1 MHSSLHGKVHMN
13 AHNALRSFPLLPFTL
28 PQYTFILWTELFF
41 VYIATQILWSPL
53 YFYEGK
59 GLWLILHNI
68 NLWLLHFKIPKGL
81 TAPGAA
87 TALKF
92 AAHLFDSLRG
102 AILHHDHADFYTCVH
117 HPEELYLFYFAF
129 YFYYGHIIQQ
139 EPHVKIKYFKA
150 EK

>member
-1 MHSSLHGKVHMN
+1 MHWSLHGKVHMN
-13 AHNALRSFPLLPFTL
+13 AHNALRFFPVVTIHTPAIHFYSFDWIIFCVYSHTDTL
-28 PQYTFILWTELFF
+28 KSTVFF
-41 VYIATQILWSPL
+41 Y
-53 YFYEGK
+53 G

-68 NLWLLHFKIPKGL
+68 NLWLLHFKTPKGL

-117 HPEELYLFYFAF
+117 HPEELYLFYLAF

-139 EPHVKIKYFKA
+139 EPHVKIKCFKA

>member
-1 MHSSLHGKVHMN
+1 MHWSLHGKVHMN
-13 AHNALRSFPLLPFTL
+13 AHNALRFFPLLPSTL
-28 PQYTFILWTELFF
+28 LQYTFILSTELFF

-53 YFYEGK
+53 YFFYE

-117 HPEELYLFYFAF
+117 HPEELYLFYLAF

-139 EPHVKIKYFKA
+139 EPHVKIKCFKA